1 MGPIETTVV
10 ITAAEVQEWLG
21 LATLPDIVTGMY
33 ALLLTTA
40 KQLADQ
46 FCNNTFLNDDDTPIV
61 VIPDAVKMGV
71 LQVLTDLHNS
81 WKKSKGETPVSG
93 SVTKEKVGDV
103 EVNYSTGAGAA
114 TSKSAAMISEY
125 AKGILSVYRLMPL

>member
-21 LATLPDIVTGMY
+21 LDTLPDIVTGMY

-40 KQLADQ
+40 KQLADL

-71 LQVLTDLHNS
+71 LQVLTDLYNS
-81 WKKSKGETPVSG
+81 WKAAKGETPVAG
-93 SVTKEKVGDV
+93 SVTSEKVGDV
-103 EVNYSTGAGAA
+103 AVSYSTAGAGVTA
-114 TSKSAAMISEY
+114 SAAAISEY
-125 AKGILSVYRLMPL
+125 AKGILSVYRIMPL